1 MAKFTLRARVAAIVL
16 TVPLIASACSGNHY
30 APNSP
35 TSGVGPMS
43 TADDLQSD
51 GANVSVLKQLK
62 TQMVIGSTIDP
73 KFKQLNPYGLAVAP
87 STAGAFTAG
96 DLVVCNFNAKSNV
109 QGTGFTIVG
118 LHPAPGSKP
127 LLVAASKKTLLGC
140 NALALAPQN
149 FIWAAAFASNS
160 NPILDANGKLVQNIT
175 GKPLDRPF
183 GQIYAPAKG
192 KSGPAFYESNAGN
205 GTIVRFNLSG
215 SATEDVI
222 AKGFKVNHGKPGS
235 ILGPSGLAYDL
246 KRDTLYIVDG
256 ANNTVVAFAKVS
268 TIPAGGI
275 KVEKGGMTFSGPS
288 ASLARVVFAGA
299 PLNASISSALLFNG
313 NLVIGNTGDPNGKNL
328 MVEISRSGRML
339 DVENVDKGPAG
350 SIFGMVATGT
360 SAADTKL
367 YFNDDND
374 NNLQV
379 LQM

>member
-16 TVPLIASACSGNHY
+16 AVPLIASACSGNHY

-43 TADDLQSD
+43 TSDDLQSD
-51 GANVSVLKQLK
+51 GANVSVLKHLK

-87 STAGAFTAG
+87 STMGAFTAG
-96 DLVVCNFNAKSNV
+96 DLVVCNFNARSNV
-109 QGTGFTIVG
+109 QGTGYTIVG

-127 LLVAASKKTLLGC
+127 VLVAASKKTLLGC
-140 NALALAPQN
+140 NALALAPGN

-160 NPILDANGKLVQNIT
+160 NPVLDSNGNLVENIT
-175 GKPLDRPF
+175 GKPLNRPF
-183 GQIYAPAKG
+183 GQIYAPAKTAKTG
-192 KSGPAFYESNAGN
+192 AAFYESNAGN
-205 GTIVRFNLSG
+205 GTIVRFNLSN
-215 SATEDVI
+215 STADVI

-256 ANNTVVAFAKVS
+256 ANNTLVAFAKVS
-268 TIPAGGI
+268 KIAAGGI
-275 KVEKGGMTFSGPS
+275 TVGKGGMTFSGPS
-288 ASLARVVFAGA
+288 ASMARVVFAGA

-313 NLVIGNTGDPNGKNL
+313 NLVIGNTGDPDGMNL
-328 MVEISRSGRML
+328 MVEISRTGKLL
-339 DVENVDKGPAG
+339 DVDNVDKGAAG